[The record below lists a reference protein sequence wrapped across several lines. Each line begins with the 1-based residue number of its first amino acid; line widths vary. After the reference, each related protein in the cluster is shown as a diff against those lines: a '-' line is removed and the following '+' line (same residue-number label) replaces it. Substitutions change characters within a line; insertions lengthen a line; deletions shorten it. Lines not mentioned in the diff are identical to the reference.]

1 MCIIDKYEV
10 KQEHNNEFLPLP
22 DNPGCYEELKDGNC
36 YFVDKTEYLKT
47 VFTSSTKV
55 QLFTRPRRFGK
66 TLLMTMFESFLK
78 INPDKP
84 FDTSLQQKYFQGTRI
99 LEDKEFCSKFMGQY
113 PVIDISLK
121 DVTGKTFEIAYKN
134 FAKEVSDLAEKY
146 RYLLNSQKLDEE
158 DKDKLSKLLKVEFLR
173 EFENS
178 DYLTGSLK
186 TIAKAL
192 YKEYGKYPILLID
205 EYDVPLAN
213 ASYHDI
219 QNTKLYRDE
228 KDFKADFH
236 YNMVDLMKSFLG
248 IFKDQKTLTKVIIT
262 GCLKVAKNSLF
273 TGVNNLKVNTVLSE
287 NEDYTGIIGFTK
299 EETYKFLKD
308 YKMDNFAQKVK
319 EHYDGYKFYDKEMFC
334 PWDIVSFISDYY
346 KKNLKGTLKLNRL
359 ENYWEG
365 TTSDKS
371 LSGYLGYLTDND
383 NQKMQN
389 LVDGKSVN
397 FILNESMNYDTLSE
411 HNSDD
416 FWSLLLHTG
425 YLTLDWDKTKKEELS
440 KDSKTNKEVFARI
453 PNLEILECF
462 EHNIQN
468 RFNTEIVPNTVAD
481 EIANALLNGDSTFA
495 QLKLRTILM
504 SFISLR
510 DNATKA
516 PHENYYHGYLNGL
529 FTNCSENFFSEYHSN
544 FEAGDG
550 YADIAFT
557 DTFSEKAAIIEI
569 KTTTVVSE
577 LIDLS
582 QEAVEQIEE
591 KHYADPF
598 KANKMVQSIYAYG
611 IAFAGKNCFIT
622 CKKLK

>member
-1 MCIIDKYEV
+1 MS
-10 KQEHNNEFLPLP
+10 NNEFLPLP
-22 DNPGCYEELKDGNC
+22 DNPGCYEELKDSNC
-36 YFVDKTEYLKT
+36 YFVDKTEHLKT

-66 TLLMTMFESFLK
+66 TLLMTMFESFLQ
-78 INPDKP
+78 INPENP
-84 FDTSLQQKYFQGTRI
+84 FDTSVQQKYFQGTKI
-99 LEDKEFCSKFMGQY
+99 LEDKEFCDKFMGQY
-113 PVIDISLK
+113 PVISISLK

-158 DKDKLSKLLKVEFLR
+158 DKDKLSKILKVEFLR

-178 DYLTGSLK
+178 DYLTGSLSI
-186 TIAKAL
+186 IATAL
-192 YKEYGKYPILLID
+192 YKEYGKYPVLLID

-213 ASYHDI
+213 ASYHDL

-248 IFKDQKTLTKVIIT
+248 ILKDQKTLTKIIIT

-371 LSGYLGYLTDND
+371 LSDYIGYLTDKD
-383 NQKMQN
+383 NQKMQD
-389 LVDGKSVN
+389 LVDGKAIG
-397 FILNESMNYDTLSE
+397 FQLNESMNYDCLPQ

-425 YLTLDWDKTKKEELS
+425 YLTLDWEKTDEAELS

-468 RFNTEIVPNTVAD
+468 RFNTKIAPNSVAD
-481 EIANALLNGDSTFA
+481 TLANNLFEGKSEIASDTIYNLLQSY
-495 QLKLRTILM
+495 
-504 SFISLR
+504 ISIR

-529 FTNCSENFFSEYHSN
+529 FSNCSVNFFSEYHSN
-544 FEAGDG
+544 YESGDG
-550 YADIAFT
+550 YADIVFKSKRE
-557 DTFSEKAAIIEI
+557 DKVVIIEI
-569 KTTTVVSE
+569 KSANVGDDLVS
-577 LIDLS
+577 LSNDALS
-582 QEAVEQIEE
+582 QIEN
-591 KHYADPF
+591 KNYASPF
-598 KANKMVQSIYAYG
+598 MNKQMVRSIYAYG
-611 IAFAGKNCFIT
+611 IAFSGKNCFISV
-622 CKKLK
+622 KKFK

>member
-1 MCIIDKYEV
+1 MSD
-10 KQEHNNEFLPLP
+10 NEILPLP

-55 QLFTRPRRFGK
+55 LLFTRPRRFGK

-78 INPDKP
+78 INSEKP
-84 FDTSLQQKYFQGTRI
+84 FDTSLQLKYFQGTKI

-113 PVIDISLK
+113 PVISISLK
-121 DVTGKTFEIAYKN
+121 NVDGVTFDIAYKN
-134 FAKEVSDLAEKY
+134 FAAEVSKLAENY
-146 RYLLNSQKLDEE
+146 RYLLSSAKLDKE
-158 DKDKLSKLLKVEFLR
+158 DKDKLSKILKVEFLR

-178 DYLTGSLK
+178 DYLTGSLS
-186 TIAKAL
+186 TIATAL
-192 YKEYGKYPILLID
+192 YKEYGKYPVLLID

-219 QNTKLYRDE
+219 QNTKLYGDDKE
-228 KDFKADFH
+228 FKADYH
-236 YNMVDLMKSFLG
+236 YKMVTLMKVFLG
-248 IFKDQKTLTKVIIT
+248 ILKDQKTLTKVIIT

-319 EHYDGYKFYDKEMFC
+319 EHYDGYKFYDKEIFC

-371 LSGYLGYLTDND
+371 LSGYIGYLTDND
-383 NQKMQN
+383 NQKMQD
-389 LVDGKSVN
+389 LVDGKSIS
-397 FILNESMNYDTLSE
+397 FILNESMNYDCLSL
-411 HNSDD
+411 HKSDD

-425 YLTLDWDKTKKEELS
+425 YLTVDWEKTDEAELS
-440 KDSKTNKEVFARI
+440 KDSKTNKEIFARI

-462 EHNIQN
+462 ENNIKE
-468 RFNTEIVPNTVAD
+468 RFGNVVKRDNLALNIS
-481 EIANALLNGDSTFA
+481 NALLEGNVDFV
-495 QLKLRTILM
+495 QNKLGPLLR
-504 SFISLR
+504 SFVSIR
-510 DNATKA
+510 DTATRA
-516 PHENYYHGYLNGL
+516 PHENYYHGFLNGI
-529 FTNCSENFFSEYHSN
+529 FTNCKDNLGEYHSN
-544 FEAGDG
+544 FESGDG
-550 YADIAFT
+550 YPDILFKDIDCRKVAIIELKSAPIGSDIET
-557 DTFSEKAAIIEI
+557 LSEKAI
-569 KTTTVVSE
+569 S
-577 LIDLS
+577 
-582 QEAVEQIEE
+582 QIED
-591 KHYADPF
+591 KKYASPLMS
-598 KANKMVQSIYAYG
+598 NKTVKSIYGYG
-611 IAFAGKNCFIT
+611 ITFAGKSCAVSV
-622 CKKLK
+622 KKLK

>member
-1 MCIIDKYEV
+1 MS
-10 KQEHNNEFLPLP
+10 NNEFLPLP
-22 DNPGCYEELKDGNC
+22 DNPGCYEELKDSNC
-36 YFVDKTEYLKT
+36 YFVDKTEHLKT

-66 TLLMTMFESFLK
+66 TLLMTMFESFLQ
-78 INPDKP
+78 INPEKP
-84 FDTSLQQKYFQGTRI
+84 FDTSVQQKYFLGTKI
-99 LEDKEFCSKFMGQY
+99 LEDKEFCDKFMGQY
-113 PVIDISLK
+113 PVISVSLK
-121 DVTGKTFEIAYKN
+121 DVDGDFFEDAYEC
-134 FAKEVSDLAEKY
+134 FASTIFRLASEY
-146 RYLLNSQKLDEE
+146 QYLLNSP
-158 DKDKLSKLLKVEFLR
+158 KLSDSDKEELKKLTTKSYLLQLKNQISIKDSLR
-173 EFENS
+173 T
-178 DYLTGSLK
+178 LAT
-186 TIAKAL
+186 AL

-213 ASYHDI
+213 ASFHDL
-219 QNTKLYRDE
+219 QNAKENSDD
-228 KDFKADFH
+228 KPFKADYH
-236 YNMVDLMKSFLG
+236 SRMVTLMKGFLG
-248 IFKDQKTLTKVIIT
+248 ILKDQKTLTKVIIT

-308 YKMDNFAQKVK
+308 YKMYNFAQKVK
-319 EHYDGYKFYDKEMFC
+319 EHYDGYKFYDKEIFC

-371 LSGYLGYLTDND
+371 LSGYIGYLTDND
-383 NQKMQN
+383 NQKMQD
-389 LVDGKSVN
+389 LVDGKPIS
-397 FILNESMNYDTLSE
+397 FQLNESMNYDCLPQ

-425 YLTLDWDKTKKEELS
+425 YLTLDWEKTDEAELS

-468 RFNTEIVPNTVAD
+468 RFNTKIAPNSVAD
-481 EIANALLNGDSTFA
+481 TLANNLFEGKSEIASDTIYNLLQSY
-495 QLKLRTILM
+495 
-504 SFISLR
+504 ISIR

-529 FTNCSENFFSEYHSN
+529 FSNCSVNFFSEYHSN
-544 FEAGDG
+544 YESGDG
-550 YADIAFT
+550 YADIVFKSKRE
-557 DTFSEKAAIIEI
+557 DKVVIIEI
-569 KTTTVVSE
+569 KSANVGDDLVS
-577 LIDLS
+577 LSNDALS
-582 QEAVEQIEE
+582 QIEN
-591 KHYADPF
+591 KNYASPF
-598 KANKMVQSIYAYG
+598 MNKQMVRSIYAYG
-611 IAFAGKNCFIT
+611 IAFSGKNCFISV
-622 CKKLK
+622 KKFK

>member
-1 MCIIDKYEV
+1 MSD
-10 KQEHNNEFLPLP
+10 NEILPLP

-55 QLFTRPRRFGK
+55 LLFTRPRRFGK

-84 FDTSLQQKYFQGTRI
+84 FNTSLQQKYFQGTRI

-134 FAKEVSDLAEKY
+134 FAKEISKLAEKY
-146 RYLLNSQKLDEE
+146 RYLLNSPKLDEE
-158 DKDKLSKLLKVEFLR
+158 DKDKLSKILKVEFLR

-178 DYLTGSLK
+178 DYLTGSLSI
-186 TIAKAL
+186 IATAL
-192 YKEYGKYPILLID
+192 YKKYGKYPVLLID

-248 IFKDQKTLTKVIIT
+248 ILKDQKTLTKVIIT

-319 EHYDGYKFYDKEMFC
+319 EHYDGYKFYDKEIFC

-371 LSGYLGYLTDND
+371 LSGYIGYLTDND
-383 NQKMQN
+383 NKKMQD
-389 LVDGKSVN
+389 LVDGKSIS
-397 FILNESMNYDTLSE
+397 FILNESMNYDCLSQHE
-411 HNSDD
+411 SDD

-425 YLTLDWDKTKKEELS
+425 YLTVDWEKTKKEGLAKENN
-440 KDSKTNKEVFARI
+440 KDIFVKI

-462 EHNIQN
+462 ENNIKE
-468 RFNTEIVPNTVAD
+468 RFGNVVKEDNLALNIS
-481 EIANALLNGDSTFA
+481 NALLEGNVDFV
-495 QLKLRTILM
+495 QNKLGPLLR
-504 SFISLR
+504 SFVSIR
-510 DNATKA
+510 DTATRA
-516 PHENYYHGYLNGL
+516 PHENYYHGFLNGI
-529 FTNCSENFFSEYHSN
+529 FTNCKDNLGEYHSN
-544 FEAGDG
+544 YESGDG
-550 YADIAFT
+550 YPDIFFK
-557 DTFSEKAAIIEI
+557 DSDCRKVAIIEI
-569 KTTTVVSE
+569 KSAPIGSDIETLSE
-577 LIDLS
+577 KAIS
-582 QEAVEQIEE
+582 QIED
-591 KHYADPF
+591 KKYAEPL
-598 KANKMVQSIYAYG
+598 KSNKTVKSIYGYG
-611 IAFAGKNCFIT
+611 ITFAGKSCAVSV
-622 CKKLK
+622 KKLK

>member
-1 MCIIDKYEV
+1 MS
-10 KQEHNNEFLPLP
+10 NNEFLPLP
-22 DNPGCYEELKDGNC
+22 DNPGCYEELKDSNC
-36 YFVDKTEYLKT
+36 YFVDKTEHLKT

-66 TLLMTMFESFLK
+66 TLLMTMFESFLQ
-78 INPDKP
+78 INPENP
-84 FDTSLQQKYFQGTRI
+84 FDTSVQQKYFQGTKI
-99 LEDKEFCSKFMGQY
+99 LEDKEFCDKFMGQY
-113 PVIDISLK
+113 PVISVSLK
-121 DVTGKTFEIAYKN
+121 DVDGDFFEDAYEC
-134 FAKEVSDLAEKY
+134 FASTIFRLASEY
-146 RYLLNSQKLDEE
+146 QYLLNSP
-158 DKDKLSKLLKVEFLR
+158 KLSDSDKEELKKLTTKSYLLQLKNQISIKDSLR
-173 EFENS
+173 T
-178 DYLTGSLK
+178 LAT
-186 TIAKAL
+186 AL

-213 ASYHDI
+213 ASFHDL
-219 QNTKLYRDE
+219 QSAKENSDDKP
-228 KDFKADFH
+228 FKADYH
-236 YNMVDLMKSFLG
+236 SRMVTLMKAFLG
-248 IFKDQKTLTKVIIT
+248 ILKDQKTLTKVIIT

-371 LSGYLGYLTDND
+371 LSDYIGYLTDKD
-383 NQKMQN
+383 NQKMQD
-389 LVDGKSVN
+389 LVDGKAIG
-397 FILNESMNYDTLSE
+397 FQLNESMNYDCLPQ

-425 YLTLDWDKTKKEELS
+425 YLTLDWEKTDEAELS

-468 RFNTEIVPNTVAD
+468 RFNTKIAPNSVAD
-481 EIANALLNGDSTFA
+481 TLANNLFEGKSEIASDTIYNLLQSY
-495 QLKLRTILM
+495 
-504 SFISLR
+504 ISIR

-529 FTNCSENFFSEYHSN
+529 FSNCSVNFFSEYHSN
-544 FEAGDG
+544 YESGDG
-550 YADIAFT
+550 YADIVFKSKRE
-557 DTFSEKAAIIEI
+557 DKVVIIEI
-569 KTTTVVSE
+569 KSANVGDDLVS
-577 LIDLS
+577 LSNDALS
-582 QEAVEQIEE
+582 QIEN
-591 KHYADPF
+591 KNYASPF
-598 KANKMVQSIYAYG
+598 MNKQMVRSIYAYG
-611 IAFAGKNCFIT
+611 IAFSGKNCFISV
-622 CKKLK
+622 KKFK

>member
-1 MCIIDKYEV
+1 MSD
-10 KQEHNNEFLPLP
+10 NEILPLP

-55 QLFTRPRRFGK
+55 LLFTRPRRFGK

-78 INPDKP
+78 INSEKP
-84 FDTSLQQKYFQGTRI
+84 FDTSLQLKYFQGTKI

-113 PVIDISLK
+113 PVISISLK
-121 DVTGKTFEIAYKN
+121 NVDGVTFDIAYKN
-134 FAKEVSDLAEKY
+134 FAAEVSKLAENY
-146 RYLLNSQKLDEE
+146 RYLLSSTKLDKE
-158 DKDKLSKLLKVEFLR
+158 DKDKLSKILKVEFLR

-178 DYLTGSLK
+178 DYLTGSLS
-186 TIAKAL
+186 TIATAL
-192 YKEYGKYPILLID
+192 YKEYGKYPVLLID

-219 QNTKLYRDE
+219 QNAKLNDGDKPY
-228 KDFKADFH
+228 KATYH
-236 YNMVDLMKSFLG
+236 YNMVTLMKVFLG
-248 IFKDQKTLTKVIIT
+248 ILKDQKTLTKVIIT

-319 EHYDGYKFYDKEMFC
+319 EHYDGYKFYDKEIFC

-383 NQKMQN
+383 NQKMQD
-389 LVDGKSVN
+389 LVDGKSIS
-397 FILNESMNYDTLSE
+397 FILNESMNYDCLSQHE
-411 HNSDD
+411 SDD

-425 YLTLDWDKTKKEELS
+425 YLTVDWEKTDEAELS
-440 KDSKTNKEVFARI
+440 KDSKTNKEIFARI

-462 EHNIQN
+462 ENNIKE
-468 RFNTEIVPNTVAD
+468 RFGNVVKEDNLALNIS
-481 EIANALLNGDSTFA
+481 NALLEGNVDFV
-495 QLKLRTILM
+495 QNKLGPLLR
-504 SFISLR
+504 SFVSIR
-510 DNATKA
+510 DTATRA
-516 PHENYYHGYLNGL
+516 PHENYYHGFLNGI
-529 FTNCSENFFSEYHSN
+529 FTNCKDNLGEYHSN
-544 FEAGDG
+544 YESGDG
-550 YADIAFT
+550 YPDIFFK
-557 DTFSEKAAIIEI
+557 DSDCRKVAIIEI
-569 KTTTVVSE
+569 KSAPIGSDIETLSE
-577 LIDLS
+577 NAIS
-582 QEAVEQIEE
+582 QIED
-591 KHYADPF
+591 KKYAEPLMS
-598 KANKMVQSIYAYG
+598 NKTVKSIYGYG
-611 IAFAGKNCFIT
+611 ITFAGKSCAVSV
-622 CKKLK
+622 KKLK